1 MEPLSAPPLDLD
13 PATRTALELD
23 AVLESVAAHASTL
36 PGARMLREARPI
48 SSLDAIRAE
57 LSGVEEAR
65 AVLRSDGRLLPA
77 RLPDPRP
84 ALAALAVPGYAVE
97 PLPLRDLAS
106 VLVVAADLRR
116 MSAERGPHPRPVLDA
131 IRRGIPDLAE
141 LARPVVRYVVPDGT
155 LGDGASAELDRLR
168 RAIAR
173 TGEKLRK
180 QMESFLHDPSAGA
193 VVRDDFV
200 TQRNG
205 RFVIPI
211 RADAPKQ
218 VRGIVHGASSS
229 GATLFV
235 EPMEAVEWNN
245 ELVRLAEAETAEGE
259 RVLLRWSERFR
270 DRLAEVGAAVD
281 AVVRIDAFQARALWA
296 DEEGAV
302 RPAVDEN
309 APLDLAGLKHPLLD
323 RRLRE
328 AGAGGCVPIRLVL
341 DAGSRILVLSGP
353 NAGGKTVAL
362 KALGL
367 AFALAHCGI
376 PVPASEAS
384 LPRLAQLRADIG
396 DHQSIDADLSTFSA
410 HLRAVGQWLATV
422 RRPALFLFDEIG
434 TGTEPAEGAA
444 LAQSVLERLRDLE
457 VTVVA
462 TTHQAP
468 LKSWAMT
475 SRGVSSA
482 ALEFDEVRLQP
493 TYRVLA
499 GVAGTSAG
507 IEIAARLGLPGEL
520 VDRAKE
526 ILGAGGREAE
536 VLLARL
542 RGLTASLEERSA
554 ALETAEAA
562 LALEKERWEERSR
575 REAESRRDEAARVL
589 EGLVADFRKE
599 AGREIAGIADR
610 KLRAKLEKDQVRA
623 ESRLRSKVAEAR
635 ARVAPEAARVPPRP
649 ESFAPKAGQRVRV
662 VSLEREGV
670 VSALRGDRAE
680 VLLGS
685 VGITVRAAD
694 LAPAGGDGS
703 APGRAPSRPAAPE
716 RDLEGPGAELHLLGM
731 TVDEAILAVD
741 RYLDRASR
749 DGVGEVR
756 LIHGHGTGRLR
767 AAVRSHMKGH
777 PLAVSFRP
785 GGPGEGGDGATVVVL
800 R

>member
-1 MEPLSAPPLDLD
+1 MEPLDSTPLDLD
-13 PATRTALELD
+13 PATRAALELD
-23 AVLESVAAHASTL
+23 SVLESIAGHAATL
-36 PGARMLREARPI
+36 AGARLLREARPF
-48 SSLDAIRAE
+48 SNLDAIRRE
-57 LSGVEEAR
+57 LSGVEEGR
-65 AVLRSDGRLLPA
+65 AVRRTDGRLLPA

-84 ALAALAVPGYAVE
+84 ALSALAVPGYAVE
-97 PLPLRDLAS
+97 PRSLRDLAS

-116 MSAERGPHPRPVLDA
+116 SSAGRGPEPRPVLDA
-131 IRRGIPDLAE
+131 IRGGIPDLAE
-141 LARPVVRYVVPDGT
+141 LARPVVRHVEPDGT

-168 RAIAR
+168 RAIVR
-173 TGEKLRK
+173 TGEKLRR

-245 ELVRLAEAETAEGE
+245 ELVRLAEAEAAERE
-259 RVLLRWSERFR
+259 RVIVRWSERFR
-270 DRLAEVGAAVD
+270 DRLAEVVAAVD
-281 AVVRIDAFQARALWA
+281 AIVRIDTIEARALWA
-296 DEEGAV
+296 EEERAV
-302 RPAVDEN
+302 RPTVEEDGSF
-309 APLDLAGLKHPLLD
+309 DLVGLRHPLLD

-328 AGAGGCVPIRLVL
+328 AGAGGCVPIRLLL
-341 DAGSRILVLSGP
+341 DPGTRILVLSGP

-367 AFALAHCGI
+367 AFTLAHCGI

-384 LPRLAQLRADIG
+384 VPRLAQLRADIG

-410 HLRAVGQWLATV
+410 HLRAVGEWLATV

-444 LAQSVLERLRDLE
+444 LAQAVLERFRDLG

-468 LKSWAMT
+468 LKTWAMT
-475 SRGVSSA
+475 ARGVSSA
-482 ALEFDEVRLQP
+482 ALEFDEIRLQP
-493 TYRVLA
+493 TYRVVP

-507 IEIAARLGLPGEL
+507 IEIASRLGLPGEL

-526 ILGAGGREAE
+526 ILGSGGREAE
-536 VLLARL
+536 TLLARL
-542 RGLTASLEERSA
+542 RRLTASAEERSA
-554 ALETAEAA
+554 ALERAEAA
-562 LALEKERWEERSR
+562 LALERERFEERSR
-575 REAESRRDEAARVL
+575 REAERRRDEAARVL
-589 EGLVADFRKE
+589 EDLVADFRRDAE
-599 AGREIAGIADR
+599 RELASIVDR
-610 KLRAKLEKDQVRA
+610 KLRAKLEKDRIRA
-623 ESRLRSKVAEAR
+623 QTRLRSKLAAAR
-635 ARVAPEAARVPPRP
+635 ARVAPAAAAAPPRP
-649 ESFAPKAGQRVRV
+649 ESFTPRVGERVRV
-662 VSLEREGV
+662 VSLERDGV
-670 VSALRGDRAE
+670 VAAVRGDRVE
-680 VLLGS
+680 VVLGS
-685 VGITVRAAD
+685 VGITVRAGD
-694 LAPAGGDGS
+694 LAPPGGGE
-703 APGRAPSRPAAPE
+703 APPRGVAARSTPPE
-716 RDLEGPGAELHLLGM
+716 RDLGGPGAELHLLGM
-731 TVDEAILAVD
+731 TVDEAIREID

-749 DGVGEVR
+749 EGLTEVR

-767 AAVRSHMKGH
+767 AAVRSHVKGH

-785 GGPGEGGDGATVVVL
+785 GGPGEGGDGATVVQL

>member
-1 MEPLSAPPLDLD
+1 LESPPRIPLDLD
-13 PATRTALELD
+13 PATRAALELD

-36 PGARMLREARPI
+36 PGARMLREACPV
-48 SSLDAIRAE
+48 SSLDAIRSE

-65 AVLRSDGRLLPA
+65 EALRTDGRLLPA

-84 ALAALAVPGYAVE
+84 ALANLAVPGCAVE
-97 PLPLRDLAS
+97 PLALRDLAS

-116 MSAERGPHPRPVLDA
+116 LPAEGGPPRRPVLDA
-131 IRRGIPDLAE
+131 IRRRIPDLAE
-141 LARPVVRYVVPDGT
+141 LARPVVRHVEADGT
-155 LGDGASAELDRLR
+155 LGEGASAELDRLR

-173 TGEKLRK
+173 TGEKLRR

-200 TQRNG
+200 TRRNG

-235 EPMEAVEWNN
+235 EPLEAVEWNN
-245 ELVRLAEAETAEGE
+245 ELVRLAEAEAAEGE
-259 RVLLRWSERFR
+259 RVIHRWSERFR
-270 DRLAEVGAAVD
+270 DRLEEVEVAVD
-281 AVVRIDAFQARALWA
+281 ALVRIDTLQARALWA
-296 DEEGAV
+296 NEEGAV
-302 RPAVDEN
+302 RPAVEEDG
-309 APLDLAGLKHPLLD
+309 PFDLVGLKHPLLD

-328 AGAGGCVPIRLVL
+328 TGAGGCVPIRLVL
-341 DAGSRILVLSGP
+341 DPGSRVLVLSGP

-362 KALGL
+362 KATGL

-410 HLRAVGQWLATV
+410 HLRAVGEWLATV

-444 LAQSVLERLRDLE
+444 LAQSVLERLRDLG

-475 SRGVSSA
+475 ARGVSSA
-482 ALEFDEVRLQP
+482 ALEFDEVRLRP
-493 TYRVLA
+493 TYRVVP

-507 IEIAARLGLPGEL
+507 IEIAARLGLPAEL

-526 ILGAGGREAE
+526 ILGTGGREAE
-536 VLLARL
+536 TLLARL
-542 RGLTASLEERSA
+542 RGLTASLEERSS
-554 ALETAEAA
+554 ALATAEAD
-562 LALEKERWEERSR
+562 LALERARFEERSR
-575 REAESRRDEAARVL
+575 REAEKRREEAARVL
-589 EGLVADFRKE
+589 EGLVADFRRE
-599 AGREIAGIADR
+599 AEREIAGLTDR
-610 KLRAKLEKDQVRA
+610 KLRAKLEKERIRA
-623 ESRLRSKVAEAR
+623 ESRLRSKAAEAQ
-635 ARVAPEAARVPPRP
+635 ARVAPEEVRVPTRP
-649 ESFAPKAGQRVRV
+649 ESFAPRAGERVRV
-662 VSLEREGV
+662 VSLERDGV
-670 VSALRGDRAE
+670 VAALRGDRVE

-685 VGITVRAAD
+685 VGMTVRAAD
-694 LAPAGGDGS
+694 LAPAGGDNA
-703 APGRAPSRPAAPE
+703 APEGAAARPAVTE

-731 TVDEAILAVD
+731 TVEEALPAVD

-749 DGVGEVR
+749 GGIGEVR

-767 AAVRSHMKGH
+767 AAVRSHVKGH

-785 GGPGEGGDGATVVVL
+785 GGPGEGGDGVTVVRL

>member
-1 MEPLSAPPLDLD
+1 MEPLSSTPLDLD
-13 PATRTALELD
+13 PATRVALELD

-36 PGARMLREARPI
+36 PGARTLREARPV

-65 AVLRSDGRLLPA
+65 AALRTDGRLLPA

-97 PLPLRDLAS
+97 PLPLRNLAS

-116 MSAERGPHPRPVLDA
+116 MPAERGPQPRPVLDA

-141 LARPVVRYVVPDGT
+141 ISRPVVRHVDPDGT

-173 TGEKLRK
+173 TGEKLRR

-245 ELVRLAEAETAEGE
+245 ELVRLAEAEAAEGE

-270 DRLAEVGAAVD
+270 DRLAEVEAAVD
-281 AVVRIDAFQARALWA
+281 AVVRIDTLQARALWA

-302 RPAVDEN
+302 RPTVDEGG
-309 APLDLAGLKHPLLD
+309 ALDLVGLKHPLLD

-328 AGAGGCVPIRLVL
+328 SGAGGCVPIRLAL

-384 LPRLAQLRADIG
+384 LPRLAQIRADIG

-410 HLRAVGQWLATV
+410 HLRAVGEWLATV

-434 TGTEPAEGAA
+434 AGTEPAEGAA
-444 LAQSVLERLRDLE
+444 LAQSVLERLRDLG

-475 SRGVSSA
+475 ARGVSSA

-520 VDRAKE
+520 VDRARE

-536 VLLARL
+536 TLLARL

-562 LALEKERWEERSR
+562 LVLERARFEERSR
-575 REAESRRDEAARVL
+575 RDAEKRRDEAARVL

-599 AGREIAGIADR
+599 AGREIAGLADR

-623 ESRLRSKVAEAR
+623 ESRLRSKMAEAR
-635 ARVAPEAARVPPRP
+635 ARVAPEAAHVPPRP
-649 ESFAPKAGQRVRV
+649 ESFAPREGQRVRV

-670 VSALRGDRAE
+670 VSALRGDRVE

-694 LAPAGGDGS
+694 LAPAGGDES
-703 APGRAPSRPAAPE
+703 APGRAPSRPAVAE
-716 RDLEGPGAELHLLGM
+716 RDLVGPCAELHLLGM
-731 TVDEAILAVD
+731 TVDEALPAVD

-749 DGVGEVR
+749 EGIGEVR
-756 LIHGHGTGRLR
+756 LVHGHGTGRLR
-767 AAVRSHMKGH
+767 AAVRAHLKGH

-785 GGPGEGGDGATVVVL
+785 GGPGEGGDGATVVLL